1 MINKI
6 KRFIRGSVGSFNNGN
21 AIVMLGNLSNE
32 QTDKINEL
40 IDKVNELEREIHIS
54 TK

>member
-1 MINKI
+1 
-6 KRFIRGSVGSFNNGN
+6 
-21 AIVMLGNLSNE
+21 MLGNLSNE